1 MRNIAVF
8 GGSFNPVHNGHIAL
22 AQKMRDKFSLEE
34 IILIPTFQTPL
45 KDNTPMVSPE
55 HRLNMLRIAFKD
67 IDYVSISDIE
77 IERQGNSYTVD
88 TLSEIV
94 KKYPDDKLHIIV
106 GADAFM
112 QLPLWRFPEII
123 FRLAKVLTIARD
135 SVDYEMI
142 LNRAYEYENVYNA
155 ECGVIKD
162 PVSDLSS
169 TKVRNAIKAGKDTKQ
184 YLPKAVSEYIKEQ
197 KFYG

>member
-22 AQKMRDKFSLEE
+22 AQKMRDKFSLDE

-55 HRLNMLRIAFKD
+55 HRLNMLRLAFKS
-67 IDYVSISDIE
+67 IDYVQVSDIE
-77 IERQGNSYTVD
+77 IKREGKSYTVD

-94 KKYPDDKLHIIV
+94 KKYPDDKLHFIV

-135 SVDYEMI
+135 SVDYEMV
-142 LNRAYEYENVYNA
+142 LN
-155 ECGVIKD
+155 
-162 PVSDLSS
+162 
-169 TKVRNAIKAGKDTKQ
+169 
-184 YLPKAVSEYIKEQ
+184 
-197 KFYG
+197 